1 MQIFRREIIEISQT
15 LLLIEKVIKQQY
27 THIYGILLPLNRIIY
42 E

>member
-15 LLLIEKVIKQQY
+15 LLLIKKDIKTQY
-27 THIYGILLPLNRIIY
+27 AHIYGIFLPLNHINY

>member
-15 LLLIEKVIKQQY
+15 LLLIEKDIKAQY
-27 THIYGILLPLNRIIY
+27 THIYCILLPLNHINY